1 MLSKSDNAFGEF
13 AGCDLKQNF
22 ENLNNEGL
30 EEKATRFSYTSE
42 HGYCTTKGLSS
53 HSLTFGGLN
62 QECYLLI
69 TQGEEIIMQKL
80 NTVQINKVWFGL

>member
-22 ENLNNEGL
+22 GNLNNEEL
-30 EEKATRFSYTSE
+30 EEKATKFSYTSE

-53 HSLTFGGLN
+53 H
-62 QECYLLI
+62 
-69 TQGEEIIMQKL
+69 
-80 NTVQINKVWFGL
+80 